1 MNQSQGDMKIPDE
14 MKDFIRRSS
23 DSEVEKLVLDGLK
36 EFWKSPEQVKEMFGS
51 VPPHLFES
59 VKNLPMTDATLKPIA
74 KMMTQMLIQEV
85 RHGKKLSQK
94 DLEQAVGSAMQTT
107 PSSMPWMS
115 QLLDDYKTRKDE
127 ASKLPEEMKQRIQE
141 LINTGEDS
149 RRDGDP
155 QSAENQF
162 AEALR
167 LLEEHDPDSAS
178 MFSALQH
185 VSIAQLELNNFTE
198 AENNLKR
205 LIKLGERLF
214 SPDYAGIA
222 VGYIGLARVR
232 EHQKKNNDAD
242 LLYTRAVAIADKSC
256 KDEPNEQADI
266 LESAAAF
273 YERQSWFRKSD
284 PLWQRA
290 YEARKKGLG
299 EDNLELAEQAI
310 KFAVSLLDRNKTADA
325 KKWCERGVSIKT
337 RLLPEDHPDLLRTQV
352 LMSDILIAGHELE
365 AAESLLNIVIEHVE
379 TTSRDDMLAYPLEL
393 LVDIYKET
401 NRLELVPPLEARIAT
416 LPQMD
421 EEDVDDESDDQEDD

>member
-1 MNQSQGDMKIPDE
+1 MNPFQGDKSIPDE

-36 EFWKSPEQVKEMFGS
+36 EFWKSPDQVNEMFGS
-51 VPPHLFES
+51 VPPHLLES
-59 VKNLPMTDATLKPIA
+59 VKSLPMTDATLKPLA

-94 DLEQAVGSAMQTT
+94 DLEQAVGSAMQNT
-107 PSSMPWMS
+107 PASMPWMS
-115 QLLDDYKTRKDE
+115 QLMDDYKTRKDE
-127 ASKLPEEMKQRIQE
+127 ASKLPAEMKQRIQD
-141 LINTGEDS
+141 LINSGEDS
-149 RRDGDP
+149 RQDGEP
-155 QSAENQF
+155 QEAENQF

-167 LLEEHDPDSAS
+167 LLEEHEPDSAS

-185 VSIAQLELNNFTE
+185 VSIAQLDLEKYTE

-214 SPDYAGIA
+214 SPDYPGIA

-232 EHQKKNNDAD
+232 EFQQKANDAD

-290 YEARKKGLG
+290 YEARRKGQG
-299 EDNLELAEQAI
+299 EDSLELAEQAI
-310 KFAVSLLDRNKTADA
+310 KFAISLLDRNKTADA
-325 KKWCERGVSIKT
+325 KKWCEKGLSVKY

-352 LMSDILIAGHELE
+352 LMADILIAGHELE
-365 AAESLLNIVIEHVE
+365 AAEKLVNTVIEHVE
-379 TTSRDDMLAYPLEL
+379 ASSRDDMLAYPLEL
-393 LVDIYKET
+393 LIDIYKET
-401 NRLELVPPLEARIAT
+401 DRVDLVAPIEAKLAT
-416 LPQMD
+416 LPQL
-421 EEDVDDESDDQEDD
+421 EQEDEDE